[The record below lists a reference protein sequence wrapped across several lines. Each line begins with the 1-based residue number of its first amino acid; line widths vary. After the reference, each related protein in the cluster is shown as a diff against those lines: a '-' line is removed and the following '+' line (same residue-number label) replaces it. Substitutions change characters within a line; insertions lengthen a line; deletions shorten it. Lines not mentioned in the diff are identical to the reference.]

1 MKIDNAG
8 CPHGCNS
15 LGKILIRGKWEPC
28 PIHGKRQESNILGG
42 EVVFSNGVNALDV
55 LHIPM
60 EYRNRIGV
68 DYLDT
73 ARLFLNEDIQK
84 NCLKESVSQLQYM
97 LETLRNLIATE
108 FDRDGVNDELK
119 APNLYMHS
127 LYFYA
132 NPILADLKPFLYSLL
147 CVCFEKNLG
156 VLPVI
161 SINDLAGLI
170 EFQDYSQFGVY
181 DVEDVA
187 FISKQNR
194 LAGLGADFYLK
205 TGLTLTDYL
214 KCSFCFVLDTNMTT
228 KGGLRS
234 FKGFL
239 EERANRGLPT
249 YVFST
254 AYFDRERENLLYDKS
269 NTRNLS
275 CVVPYLL
282 LGKGS
287 ELEAREKGWLRHKN
301 IVENGTPEGMSKQVV
316 NGFTAYDFSSKNGG
330 NVFGLDD
337 DF

>member
-15 LGKILIRGKWEPC
+15 LGKILIKGKWEPC

-60 EYRNRIGV
+60 EYRNKIGNT
-68 DYLDT
+68 YLDT

-84 NCLKESVSQLQYM
+84 NCLKDSVAQLQDM
-97 LETLRNLIATE
+97 LDTLKNTIAIE
-108 FDRDGVNDELK
+108 E
-119 APNLYMHS
+119 NLYMNS
-127 LYFYA
+127 LYFYS
-132 NPILADLKPFLYSLL
+132 NPVLADLKPFLYSLL

-161 SINDLAGLI
+161 SVNDLAGLA
-170 EFQDYSQFGVY
+170 EFQDYSQYGVY
-181 DVEDVA
+181 DDKDVSFVA
-187 FISKQNR
+187 KQNR

-214 KCSFCFVLDTNMTT
+214 KCSFCFVVDTSMTT

-254 AYFDRERENLLYDKS
+254 AYFDKERENLFYDKTH
-269 NTRNLS
+269 TRNLS
-275 CVVPYLL
+275 CLVPYLL

-287 ELEAREKGWLRHKN
+287 EFEAREKGWLRHKN
-301 IVENGTPEGMSKQVV
+301 VVENGTSEGISKQIV
-316 NGFTAYDFSSKNGG
+316 NGFTAYDFSNKNGG

-337 DF
+337 ID